1 MPTPELPSLPPLLVQ
16 LVFHPESQ
24 SARDLAIR
32 LHHALNDDPAVP
44 GMRIPTVLTPAT
56 EHPPSSLLDPEA
68 ERVFVV
74 VLADNKLKIA
84 SPAWKNHVVA
94 LYEACEKDARHRFFP
109 IQLTE
114 HAYPIDPRLKEL
126 SFLRAWAQP
135 DSERERFVQRRIIQ
149 ALCRHLKSEPVGTET
164 DPPPVTLFISHT
176 KADVQH
182 EPLVVKALVEHLN
195 KFQPVGTWFD
205 SGDIDAGSKFAKR
218 IKQGIQ
224 DAALLSVLTDAYAS
238 REWCR
243 KEVLLAKQH
252 QRPVVVVTALRQ
264 REIRSFPY
272 SGNVPV
278 LRWGGDPREAV
289 DLVLKETLRHLHA
302 SALLGQRKAPGDV
315 VLPSAPELVT
325 VVRLPKGSSVLYPD
339 PPLGNE
345 ELELLKQAGVSA
357 ITPLQRYANKVERL
371 SEVRPVAM
379 SLSES
384 GDTEKYGLDQVHLDC
399 ARSEIARYLLLA
411 GARLAYGGHL
421 GKDGNSPALF
431 ELVRAHGAPDFIPAH
446 KIESWVGWPIPL
458 TDEERAKFEELATF
472 ERVKR
477 PPEIKP
483 EADPDFV
490 DEPSFFPADKSPLHR
505 YAWARGMTAM
515 RTAQT
520 RGTWARIVL
529 GGTVGPT
536 LKAQPDGTRKKAW
549 YASRIP
555 GVLEETLLSLKEK
568 QPVYLVGAF
577 GGCARLVLDAME
589 GREREELTW
598 DFHKQAPHASEMRQ
612 LYGTEW
618 WDYPDMVKFLRD
630 TGYAGLHNGLSEEEN
645 RLLATTRVPDRIV
658 ELILTGLQRLST
670 PPPAATP

>member
-1 MPTPELPSLPPLLVQ
+1 M
-16 LVFHPESQ
+16 
-24 SARDLAIR
+24 
-32 LHHALNDDPAVP
+32 
-44 GMRIPTVLTPAT
+44 
-56 EHPPSSLLDPEA
+56 
-68 ERVFVV
+68 
-74 VLADNKLKIA
+74 
-84 SPAWKNHVVA
+84 VA
-94 LYEACEKDARHRFFP
+94 
-109 IQLTE
+109 
-114 HAYPIDPRLKEL
+114 
-126 SFLRAWAQP
+126 
-135 DSERERFVQRRIIQ
+135 
-149 ALCRHLKSEPVGTET
+149 
-164 DPPPVTLFISHT
+164 
-176 KADVQH
+176 
-182 EPLVVKALVEHLN
+182 
-195 KFQPVGTWFD
+195 
-205 SGDIDAGSKFAKR
+205 
-218 IKQGIQ
+218 
-224 DAALLSVLTDAYAS
+224 
-238 REWCR
+238 
-243 KEVLLAKQH
+243 
-252 QRPVVVVTALRQ
+252 ALRQ
-264 REIRSFPY
+264 REIRGFPS

-302 SALLGQRKAPGDV
+302 SALLGQRKAPGEV

-345 ELELLKQAGVSA
+345 ELELLKQAGVRA
-357 ITPLQRYANKVERL
+357 LTPLQRYANQVERL
-371 SEVRPVAM
+371 SEERPVAM

-384 GDTEKYGLDQVHLDC
+384 GDTEKYGLAQVHLDC

-421 GKDGNSPALF
+421 GKDGNSLALF
-431 ELVRAHGAPDFIPAH
+431 ELVRAHGAPSFIPAQ
-446 KIESWVGWPIPL
+446 KIESWIGWPVPL
-458 TDEERAKFEELATF
+458 TDAQRAEFEKLATF
-472 ERVKR
+472 VRVKR

-483 EADPDFV
+483 GDDPDFV
-490 DEPSFFPADKSPLHR
+490 DEPSFFSAEKSPLHR

-515 RTAQT
+515 RMAQT

-536 LKAQPDGTRKKAW
+536 LKAQPDGTRKMAW

-598 DFHKQAPHASEMRQ
+598 DFHKQAPHTPEMRQ
-612 LYGTEW
+612 LYGAEW

-630 TGYAGLHNGLSEEEN
+630 TGYAGLHNGLSEDEN

-658 ELILTGLQRLST
+658 ELILTGLRRLSK
-670 PPPAATP
+670 PPPTATP

>member
-1 MPTPELPSLPPLLVQ
+1 MPTPELPPLPPLLVQ
-16 LVFHPESQ
+16 LVFHPESP
-24 SARDLAIR
+24 SARDLALR
-32 LHHALNDDPAVP
+32 LHHALNEDPAVP

-56 EHPPSSLLDPEA
+56 EHPPSSLIEPEA

-74 VLADNKLKIA
+74 VLADDELESA
-84 SPAWKNHVVA
+84 SLAWKNHVVA
-94 LYEACEKDARHRFFP
+94 LYEACEADARHRFFP

-114 HAYPIDPRLKEL
+114 HAYPIDPRLQEL

-135 DSERERFVQRRIIQ
+135 DSERERFVRSRVIQ

-176 KADVQH
+176 KADLQH

-205 SGDIDAGSKFAKR
+205 SGDIDAVSKFAEC
-218 IKQGIQ
+218 IQ
-224 DAALLSVLTDAYAS
+224 EVALLSVLTDSSAS
-238 REWCR
+238 RDWCL
-243 KEVLLAKQH
+243 KEVLLARLH
-252 QRPVVVVTALRQ
+252 QRPVVVVAALRQ
-264 REIRSFPY
+264 REIHSFPY

-302 SALLGQRKAPGDV
+302 SALLGQRKAPGEV
-315 VLPSAPELVT
+315 VLPSAPELLT

-357 ITPLQRYANKVERL
+357 LTPLQRYANQVERL
-371 SEVRPVAM
+371 REDRPVAM

-384 GDTEKYGLDQVHLDC
+384 GDTEKYGLAQVHLDR

-421 GKDGNSPALF
+421 GKDGNSLALF
-431 ELVRAHGAPDFIPAH
+431 ELVRAHGAPSFIPAH
-446 KIESWVGWPIPL
+446 KIESWIGWPVPL
-458 TDEERAKFEELATF
+458 TDAQRAEFEELATF
-472 ERVKR
+472 VRVKR
-477 PPEIKP
+477 PPELKP
-483 EADPDFV
+483 GDDPDFV
-490 DEPSFFPADKSPLHR
+490 DEPSFFSAEKSPLHR

-515 RTAQT
+515 RMAQT

-529 GGTVGPT
+529 GGTIGPT
-536 LKAQPDGTRKKAW
+536 LKAMPDGTRKTVW
-549 YASRIP
+549 YSSRIP

-630 TGYAGLHNGLSEEEN
+630 TGYAGLHNGLSEDEN

-658 ELILTGLQRLST
+658 ELILTGLRRLST
-670 PPPAATP
+670 PPPTATP

>member
-1 MPTPELPSLPPLLVQ
+1 MPTPELPPLPPLLVQ
-16 LVFHPESQ
+16 LVFHPESP
-24 SARDLAIR
+24 SARDLALR
-32 LHHALNDDPAVP
+32 LHHALNEDPAVP

-56 EHPPSSLLDPEA
+56 EHPPSSLIEPEA

-74 VLADNKLKIA
+74 VLADDELESA
-84 SPAWKNHVVA
+84 SLAWKNHVVA
-94 LYEACEKDARHRFFP
+94 LYEACEADARHRFFP

-114 HAYPIDPRLKEL
+114 HAYPIDPRLQEL

-135 DSERERFVQRRIIQ
+135 DSERERFVRSRVIQ

-176 KADVQH
+176 KADLQH
-182 EPLVVKALVEHLN
+182 EPLVVKALVEHLD

-205 SGDIDAGSKFAKR
+205 SGDIDAVSKFAEC
-218 IKQGIQ
+218 IQ
-224 DAALLSVLTDAYAS
+224 EVALLSVLTDSSAS
-238 REWCR
+238 RDWCL
-243 KEVLLAKQH
+243 KEVLLARLH
-252 QRPVVVVTALRQ
+252 QRPVVVVAALRQ
-264 REIRSFPY
+264 REIHSFPY

-302 SALLGQRKAPGDV
+302 SALLGQRKAPGEV
-315 VLPSAPELVT
+315 VLPSAPELLT

-357 ITPLQRYANKVERL
+357 LTPLQRYANQVERL
-371 SEVRPVAM
+371 REDRPVAM

-384 GDTEKYGLDQVHLDC
+384 GDTEKYGLAQVHLDR

-421 GKDGNSPALF
+421 GKDGNSLALF
-431 ELVRAHGAPDFIPAH
+431 ELVRAHGAPSFIPAH
-446 KIESWVGWPIPL
+446 KIESWIGWPVPL
-458 TDEERAKFEELATF
+458 TDAQRAEFEELATF
-472 ERVKR
+472 VRVKR
-477 PPEIKP
+477 PPELKP
-483 EADPDFV
+483 GDDPDFV
-490 DEPSFFPADKSPLHR
+490 DEPSFFSAEKSPLHR

-515 RTAQT
+515 RMAQT

-529 GGTVGPT
+529 GGTIGPT
-536 LKAQPDGTRKKAW
+536 LKAMPDGTRKTVW
-549 YASRIP
+549 YSSRIP

-630 TGYAGLHNGLSEEEN
+630 TGYAGLHNGLSEDEN